1 MSLVTLHNQKVDN
14 GIHNIGDSSLVLNT
28 GNYHPGVPVITH
40 LLSQI
45 CRILAGSLLGDSQ
58 ATEVRVLMGEAV
70 QGDVGYSTNKDSML
84 NDHKN
89 AANKIQILKRGQF
102 H

>member
-1 MSLVTLHNQKVDN
+1 MSVVTLHNQKVDN

-40 LLSQI
+40 LLGQI
-45 CRILAGSLLGDSQ
+45 CRIL

-89 AANKIQILKRGQF
+89 AAMPTKFKS
-102 H
+102 

>member
-1 MSLVTLHNQKVDN
+1 MSLVTLHNQQVDN

-28 GNYHPGVPVITH
+28 ENYHPGVPVITH
-40 LLSQI
+40 FLGQI